1 MSSIRAFTFSDI
13 NDILIERDEDDEYEE
28 EFEDVGEEEEE
39 EELARQTPQSTPSS
53 SPSSALLLA
62 SRRSEAL
69 GKVVEFTFDAVA
81 GEEGGSPRGARE
93 SQQSDGSRSTSER
106 WEDEASDY
114 NEKVLAA
121 VASRAAASPT
131 TTTTTA
137 TAAAAAAAAA
147 VPTLPSQNTASV
159 PSPGAKGDLLKSLN
173 SALLAERHP
182 KPAATLGA
190 ASKAAA
196 AVSAPS
202 SSSGSGGSGR
212 IFSRVHKASP
222 HEIPGYKENV
232 PPASLFGASTHFS
245 ATSPP
250 YASASTGP
258 SRHEVVS
265 AILQCLTAATGT
277 AKTNTERKAAIA
289 QGAVSV
295 PTLKMGLT
303 KVQALQASG
312 KLFHRD
318 VADYDPDYDEAV
330 ELLQEEQ
337 ALAQQYRPEPQ
348 PAPAAPAPAAAA
360 PRAGLAPPTVLSRE
374 FEVRQASALSSI
386 RPLISPSGP
395 ARLVA
400 PRFSS
405 ASASAS
411 ASARTAAS
419 VTFANVGVEGEGRE
433 QALQRA
439 SGGSSSSRADLSA
452 TCESVY
458 ASFLSDLVG
467 VCRARAEHCQS
478 AAEMAMLRVLS
489 EQVKE
494 VFAGE
499 EMDALHAKM
508 ISAAASVNKGSK
520 R

>member
-28 EFEDVGEEEEE
+28 EFEDVGEEEE

-137 TAAAAAAAAA
+137 TAAAAAA
-147 VPTLPSQNTASV
+147 VPTLSSQNTAIV

-232 PPASLFGASTHFS
+232 PPASLSGASTHFS

-337 ALAQQYRPEPQ
+337 ALAQQYRPQPQ
-348 PAPAAPAPAAAA
+348 PAPAAPAPAPAAAAA
-360 PRAGLAPPTVLSRE
+360 PRASLAPPTVLSRE

-499 EMDALHAKM
+499 EMDTLHAKM
-508 ISAAASVNKGSK
+508 ISAAASVNKGTK